1 MAETET
7 AQSRTD
13 FLRSLRAVR
22 EFKKTAVPDDALRD
36 ILEVGRWSGSAG
48 NQQGAEIVVIKD
60 PKTLNTIA
68 GLEGFV
74 HHLAGAAL
82 GLLIVMPGQW
92 AEGDACDEGRLA
104 ERIMLAAAAHGLGS
118 SIGWLT
124 GSGREA
130 GRRLLN
136 VPEGRTVRTVIS
148 IGYPATAARR
158 GIRKPLDSIVHSE
171 KYS

>member
-1 MAETET
+1 MAETDV

-22 EFKKTAVPDDALRD
+22 EFKKTAVPEEALGD
-36 ILEVGRWSGSAG
+36 ILEVARWSGSAG

-60 PKTLNTIA
+60 PTTLKTIA
-68 GLEGFV
+68 GLEGYL
-74 HHLAGAAL
+74 HHLAGAAV
-82 GLLIVMPGQW
+82 GLVIVMPGQW
-92 AEGDACDEGRLA
+92 AEGDAYDEGRLA

-124 GSGREA
+124 GAGREA

-136 VPEGRTVRTVIS
+136 IPEGRTVRTVIS

-158 GIRKPLDSIVHSE
+158 GRRKPLDGIVHAE